1 MEDGKA
7 VHRVQRS
14 CASYNNRHKTLWS
27 LACFPQKPLAACVE
41 LTPAITCTKEHFLTM
56 TVTTVCMWEDAV
68 RTYCTCSR
76 AWHDTSMCKW
86 AGVMNRQSWSVS
98 GLLVGVCT
106 GLNTE
111 PYAEPSKPRPT
122 ERGYMLSRAWMT
134 CQWADSISW
143 YWAIEIYRNRR
154 IVVLIK
160 SIWYRCVGA
169 VPRARWLIFFRTI
182 ISTLLNRNSDGN
194 HIWRKQLWLR
204 ALCIGLANGDQG
216 LNPAWTVCLWFFIH
230 SCFIF
235 RSLYSFLL
243 RFDSVYINKILGPA

>member
-1 MEDGKA
+1 MTIAGWRDNVLTHTSHSDIVEDGKA

-98 GLLVGVCT
+98 GLLVGICT

-111 PYAEPSKPRPT
+111 SICRAKQT
-122 ERGYMLSRAWMT
+122 KAHRAWLHVKQSLNDM
-134 CQWADSISW
+134 S
-143 YWAIEIYRNRR
+143 
-154 IVVLIK
+154 
-160 SIWYRCVGA
+160 VG
-169 VPRARWLIFFRTI
+169 R
-182 ISTLLNRNSDGN
+182 
-194 HIWRKQLWLR
+194 
-204 ALCIGLANGDQG
+204 
-216 LNPAWTVCLWFFIH
+216 
-230 SCFIF
+230 
-235 RSLYSFLL
+235 
-243 RFDSVYINKILGPA
+243 